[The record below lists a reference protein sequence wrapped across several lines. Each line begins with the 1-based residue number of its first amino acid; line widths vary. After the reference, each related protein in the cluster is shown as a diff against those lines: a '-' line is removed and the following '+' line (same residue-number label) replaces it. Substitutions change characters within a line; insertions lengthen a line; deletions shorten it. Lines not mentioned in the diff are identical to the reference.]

1 MSAPQL
7 ELANPLPRG
16 PFDVPPGDWAR
27 PGLVDAAFVS
37 RSIAGMRPLPDAEE
51 RLRTGMAQCLESI
64 RAIDRVYGDELNEWA
79 ETTRERLWME
89 YFTAESIRHGL
100 SPAK

>member
-7 ELANPLPRG
+7 ELSSPLPRG

-27 PGLVDAAFVS
+27 PGLVDAAFVA
-37 RSIAGMRPLPDAEE
+37 RSIAAMRQSPDAEE
-51 RLRTGMAQCLESI
+51 RLRADMAECFESI

-79 ETTRERLWME
+79 ATTRERLWME
-89 YFTAESIRHGL
+89 YFTAESIRRGL
-100 SPAK
+100 SLAK